1 MASLEKAECPEQ
13 IDCEFSPSVACGD
26 SSLVRGSQGGW
37 DGACRVFFY
46 LGRRSSEK
54 AEACSGGV
62 GEVSI

>member
-37 DGACRVFFY
+37 DIPCETICSEGAKGGLGWSLPDGFF
-46 LGRRSSEK
+46 
-54 AEACSGGV
+54 
-62 GEVSI
+62 I